1 MKVKIKS
8 VIAAALAVLTLLSSM
23 PVMAASV
30 GSSSADKSAGEDTAQ
45 GVVTEY
51 GETSGNSIGTDAYLT
66 VDSSDLIASVP
77 TTIILS
83 GVADENGAYTGDYS
97 VTAQGDMSG
106 TEFLYIEP
114 ASESVDLIQS
124 GKDNVSATI
133 TQEQTVFNS
142 AEVSASASSTGV
154 VSASSLTAGSWNAD
168 SSFLIGVID
177 NSVAKVEYFTWGE
190 DADFMSAYES
200 SDLSDY
206 PGLTV
211 AKENENSTYSYPD
224 ATAITGITD
233 EGIEWIKQNEGK
245 LILPTFATSIAD
257 STNNGLDSAFG
268 RFNSE
273 YGSEL
278 SNVVTYVYVPE
289 NISYIGS
296 WAFCGLENLGYADIN
311 SNSIGSLAFFNCDAL
326 TCVDFNNKVNILT
339 SSSIFN
345 MCINLQ
351 SVVGASNVES
361 VGRLTFGYCY
371 KLEKIDSLSNCQT
384 VEDKAFLSTYSLE
397 LIGLTDNIKFIGS
410 SAFEGSSCKDQ
421 FVEFSNC
428 EYGEYAVAD
437 MFYPE
442 NGIPEYTYAP
452 CVNEISHFAQHDQR
466 WSQLNIGNTSK
477 KYGSS
482 GCGWCCLAAVYNY
495 YNGTDVTPVGVV
507 DVLMENNPS
516 AIGSGSFSCRD
527 DVYTAVGLT
536 SEQYGAKWTFD
547 ESNINS
553 IDTYQPLYDALA
565 DGKVAIINYNVHDSS
580 NGGHSIVA
588 YGVTEEGK
596 LMCADG
602 SLAIHNNAVDP
613 DYTTTDDMR
622 LQEPYYFTVEPWA
635 ILHSWDNYT
644 IVSK

>member
-30 GSSSADKSAGEDTAQ
+30 GSSSADKSAGEDTVQ

-83 GVADENGAYTGDYS
+83 GVADENGAHTGDYS
-97 VTAQGDMSG
+97 VTAQGDISG

-114 ASESVDLIQS
+114 VSESVDLIQS
-124 GKDNVSATI
+124 GKDNVPATI
-133 TQEQTVFNS
+133 TQEQTVFTS
-142 AEVSASASSTGV
+142 AEVSALASSTGI

-211 AKENENSTYSYPD
+211 AEENENSTYSYPD

-233 EGIEWIKQNEGK
+233 EGIEWIKQNAGK
-245 LILPTFATSIAD
+245 LILPTFATSISDNESSNTTAA
-257 STNNGLDSAFG
+257 LG

-278 SNVVTYVYVPE
+278 SDIVTYVYVPE
-289 NISYIGS
+289 NISYIGYY
-296 WAFCGLENLGYADIN
+296 AFVGLENLQSVNIN
-311 SNSIGSLAFFNCDAL
+311 SDIVGERAFFNCTAL
-326 TCVDFNNKVNILT
+326 TKVNFNDKVSELQR
-339 SSSIFN
+339 SSFHT
-345 MCINLQ
+345 CINLQ
-351 SVVGASNVES
+351 SIIGASNIKD
-361 VGRLTFGYCY
+361 VGRAAFSCCY
-371 KLEKIDSLSNCQT
+371 KLENIKDLSNC
-384 VEDKAFLSTYSLE
+384 VNIGDSAFYATYALDS
-397 LIGLTDNIKFIGS
+397 IGLTDSVKAIGS
-410 SAFEGSSCKDQ
+410 KAFEYSSCKDQ
-421 FVEFSNC
+421 FKEFTNC
-428 EYGEYAVAD
+428 EYGTYAIAD
-437 MFYPE
+437 MFYPQ
-442 NGIPEYTYAP
+442 NGIPEYTYTP

-477 KYGSS
+477 KYGTS
-482 GCGWCCLAAVYNY
+482 GCGWCCMATVYNY
-495 YNGTDVTPVGVV
+495 YNNTDLTPVDIV
-507 DVLMENNPS
+507 DLIMENNPS
-516 AIGSGSFSCRD
+516 AIGSGSFSMKD
-527 DVYTAVGLT
+527 DIYEAVDLVPNTVGGTLGEN
-536 SEQYGAKWTFD
+536 S
-547 ESNINS
+547 INS
-553 IDTYQPLYDALA
+553 LNDYQSLYDALA
-565 DGKVAIINYNVHDSS
+565 AGKVATINYIPVHQLGSS
-580 NGGHSIVA
+580 GHSIVV
-588 YGVTEEGK
+588 YGVTEDGK

-602 SLAIHNNAVDP
+602 SLIIHNNTVDP